1 MAEITAALVKEL
13 RERTGQGMMEC
24 KKALVAAGGDIEK
37 AIDDM
42 RASGAIKA
50 AKKAGNVAAEGA
62 IAARVEGGRGL
73 LIEVNSQTDFLAL
86 QDDFKAF
93 VKESLDEAFAQKL
106 TEAAP
111 LIASRESAREA
122 LVAKCGENVNIRR
135 LARAEGDVVG
145 AYLHGHRIGVLVV
158 LKGGN
163 EELAKHVAMH
173 VAASNPAVL
182 SPSDVSEE
190 LIAKEKE
197 IFLQLNAEK
206 IAGKPENIVENMVK
220 GRIAKFLAEASLVEQ
235 PFVKDPEVI
244 STITYR
250 ELRELSYMGA
260 TVLHEDSIFPLR
272 QEGIPIHV
280 LNTNAPQDPGTMI
293 VENTCS
299 KPKFTITGIAG
310 KKGFA
315 SITVEKSMM
324 NTEIGFGRK
333 VLGVFEDNNLS
344 FEHMPS
350 GIDTMT
356 VFVHQNEFAEKEQQV
371 IAGLHRAV
379 QPDSIDLESDL
390 ALIAVVGR
398 GMRRTR
404 GTAGRIFS
412 ALAHAHVNVKMI
424 DQGSSELNIIIGV
437 ENRDF
442 ETAIKAIYDIF
453 VVAQI

>member
-1 MAEITAALVKEL
+1 
-13 RERTGQGMMEC
+13 
-24 KKALVAAGGDIEK
+24 
-37 AIDDM
+37 M

-135 LARAEGDVVG
+135 LAAVEGDVVG
-145 AYLHGHRIGVLVV
+145 SYLHGHRIGVLVV

-235 PFVKDPEVI
+235 AFVMDPEVKVGD
-244 STITYR
+244 
-250 ELRELSYMGA
+250 LVKKAGA
-260 TVLHEDSIFPLR
+260 EIVSFIRYEVG
-272 QEGIPIHV
+272 EGIEK
-280 LNTNAPQDPGTMI
+280 
-293 VENTCS
+293 VE
-299 KPKFTITGIAG
+299 AD
-310 KKGFA
+310 FA
-315 SITVEKSMM
+315 
-324 NTEIGFGRK
+324 
-333 VLGVFEDNNLS
+333 
-344 FEHMPS
+344 
-350 GIDTMT
+350 
-356 VFVHQNEFAEKEQQV
+356 AEVAAQV
-371 IAGLHRAV
+371 AAAK
-379 QPDSIDLESDL
+379 Q
-390 ALIAVVGR
+390 
-398 GMRRTR
+398 
-404 GTAGRIFS
+404 
-412 ALAHAHVNVKMI
+412 
-424 DQGSSELNIIIGV
+424 
-437 ENRDF
+437 
-442 ETAIKAIYDIF
+442 
-453 VVAQI
+453 